1 MFIPTHFTHFDC
13 VICLDS
19 IECFKTPTERIV
31 FPKRPKYD
39 QNVFIS
45 SCKHVYHHD
54 CIKKWLNKGSNQCPQ
69 CRHNITTRNTFK
81 HVDNEDMGTESVQ
94 DEDTEYVQDED
105 TESVHDE
112 GTESVQDEDTESVQD
127 DMDFE
132 QFIENYFEFLK
143 YKSIISKYIFHDN
156 AALLLFICNIFQNTL
171 HSSISCFSTIS
182 KYMKEKIGSI
192 LVFYVIV
199 SMH

>member
-13 VICLDS
+13 VICLDA

-31 FPKRPKYD
+31 FPKRPKYE

-54 CIKKWLNKGSNQCPQ
+54 CIKKWLNKGNNQCPQ

-81 HVDNEDMGTESVQ
+81 RVDNEDM
-94 DEDTEYVQDED
+94 EY
-105 TESVHDE
+105 
-112 GTESVQDEDTESVQD
+112 ESVQDEDTESVQD

-156 AALLLFICNIFQNTL
+156 AALLLFICNILQNTL
-171 HSSISCFSTIS
+171 HSSISCFSSIS
-182 KYMKEKIGSI
+182 KYMKEKIDSI